1 MGLGYG
7 PRGRTLA
14 TVMATSTS
22 SDLTGMVLAGGQFRL
37 GQLLGEGGMGSV
49 YLAEQLGVGR
59 HAVVKLMKGVS
70 DDRRAELE
78 ERFQREARLVAHL
91 NHPHLVHLYT
101 VGRATSGQLY
111 LAMEYVPGR
120 TLRVVMQEEGQL
132 TEARTLRILEQM
144 CGALHEAHRLG
155 IIHRDL
161 KPDNVMLSPRYGNPD
176 YVKVLDFGIAKTIV
190 ETELRLT
197 ATGVVFGTPQYM
209 APEQVHGRG
218 MDQRTDIYALGAIAY
233 ELLTGQPVFDA
244 NSAVAV
250 MMKHATAPVV
260 PPSERRPGLHP
271 RTEAVIQR
279 CLEKSMDQR
288 FPDMLALEAEVR
300 LALRAL
306 ESGDRDGR
314 RRSVFPLADGAQP
327 ALSSPN
333 TSAERWA
340 QRRRSRLMLAVGLGV
355 AAVVTLLLLL
365 QRSDTVEVSSPALQP
380 AVVPAA
386 APEPRVSPVTDPVA
400 TEPPAAGDNDLHLL
414 AEKYGAYVSGC
425 FNAVVESVYLSR
437 ESYLD
442 SVASASP
449 LRFKRHAPA
458 VVVPDTQPCAVAVAK
473 YTGQAQGPLD
483 ASAERFQHAAQPLA
497 ELLKTTGRYYGQ
509 LEYRAD
515 GMAQG
520 RELHRALLAAFP
532 GFISA
537 TDELSATLDAAG
549 EQLVPW
555 YEQQGTGE
563 QRLMLEGDDAAR
575 SIARLGNVD
584 FRKLGAV
591 ELPAL
596 RQAIQT
602 YEHSLE
608 QLWRP
613 GNDEFLAAA
622 KALARRVER
631 ASSKPPE
638 RVRRSWMGERMIEGS
653 PAALISEY
661 NGQPALFAPMPR
673 RQQIAFAMHNRRE

>member
-1 MGLGYG
+1 
-7 PRGRTLA
+7 
-14 TVMATSTS
+14 MATQNS

-59 HAVVKLMKGVS
+59 HAVVKLMKAGVS
-70 DDRRAELE
+70 DARRAELE

-101 VGRATSGQLY
+101 FGRATSGQLY

-120 TLRVVMQEEGQL
+120 TLRQVMQEDGQL
-132 TEARTLRILEQM
+132 TEVRTLRIIEQM
-144 CGALHEAHRLG
+144 CGALHEAHRIG

-161 KPDNVMLSPRYGNPD
+161 KPDNVMLSPRHNNPD
-176 YVKVLDFGIAKTIV
+176 YVKVLDFGIAKLMV
-190 ETELRLT
+190 DTELRLT

-218 MDQRTDIYALGAIAY
+218 MDQRTDIYAVGAIAY

-279 CLEKSMDQR
+279 CLEKSMAQR
-288 FPDMLALEAEVR
+288 FADMLALEAEVQST
-300 LALRAL
+300 LRAL
-306 ESGDRDGR
+306 EGSEGGR
-314 RRSVFPLADGAQP
+314 RSLLPSARNAQP
-327 ALSSPN
+327 ALSSLG
-333 TSAERWA
+333 TAERWA
-340 QRRRSRLMLAVGLGV
+340 QRRRSRLMLGVGLGV
-355 AAVVTLLLLL
+355 AAVVAFLLLRQGAGTL
-365 QRSDTVEVSSPALQP
+365 EVSSSALQP
-380 AVVPAA
+380 AVIPTDS
-386 APEPRVSPVTDPVA
+386 EPRVPPPVVPEASGAGSPAGDIALTDPA
-400 TEPPAAGDNDLHLL
+400 KADDARLRLL
-414 AEKYGAYVSGC
+414 ADKYGAYVGSC
-425 FNAVVESVYLSR
+425 FNGVVESVYLSR

-442 SVASASP
+442 TVSSAATP
-449 LRFKRHAPA
+449 RLRRHPPA
-458 VVVPDTQPCAVAVAK
+458 VVVPDVQPCALAVAK
-473 YTGQAQGPLD
+473 YAADAQQPLD
-483 ASAERFQHAAQPLA
+483 SSAERFQRAAQPLA
-497 ELLKTTGRYYGQ
+497 ELLKTTDRYYGQ
-509 LEYRAD
+509 QEYRAD

-532 GFISA
+532 GFVSA
-537 TDELSATLDAAG
+537 ADDLSVTLDAAG
-549 EQLVPW
+549 TQLIPW
-555 YEQQGTGE
+555 YQQQGTGE
-563 QRLMLEGDDAAR
+563 QRLMLEGDSAAR
-575 SIARLGNVD
+575 TITRLGNVE
-584 FRKLGAV
+584 FRRLGAV

-596 RQAIQT
+596 RGAIQA
-602 YEHSLE
+602 YARVLE

-613 GNDEFLAAA
+613 SNDEFLDAA

-631 ASSKPPE
+631 ASSRPPE
-638 RVRRSWMGERMIEGS
+638 RMRRSWMAERMLEGS

-661 NGQPALFAPMPR
+661 NGMPALFAPLPR
-673 RQQIAFAMHNRRE
+673 RQEVPFAMHNRKD